1 MHCTHNGPAKN
12 AALIILINTT
22 HCAINGFVL
31 GIMCSEW
38 GVSSCA
44 GGVWFLVIEV
54 SLLVLFLAGC
64 GDLTW
69 HTKI

>member
-1 MHCTHNGPAKN
+1 MTIEGDDSLCTLYISELIHLMHCTHNGPAKN

-31 GIMCSEW
+31 GIMCCEW

-44 GGVWFLVIEV
+44 GGV
-54 SLLVLFLAGC
+54 
-64 GDLTW
+64 
-69 HTKI
+69 